1 MLNQKRITILALL
14 LLVIGVIGALMTYQS
29 FADSEPI
36 TEEVVFSETIT
47 DVIVE
52 SDNSKIEIIPS
63 AEESAKVEFL
73 YDTSNKSR
81 YKFET
86 AVENGELKVKVKEKI
101 LQFFNFDFNL
111 KSFAIKVYLPEQ
123 TYESIIA
130 KTVNGRITV
139 DHIAAGSIISESTNG
154 NIILKDLSTQKV
166 KTKTEN
172 GKINFQAVEG
182 ELQAKATNGRI
193 ELDTDH
199 MDRAIDFETVNG
211 KLIIHTEQTP
221 ENAEIRAK
229 VVNGSVNIFGEKN
242 HHTIIGDGTNKINL
256 KTVNGS
262 ITVE

>member
-1 MLNQKRITILALL
+1 MLNRKRITILALL

-29 FADSEPI
+29 FADSEPV
-36 TEEVVFSETIT
+36 TEEIIFNETIT
-47 DVIVE
+47 DIIVE
-52 SDNSKIEIIPS
+52 SDNSKIEFIPS

-81 YKFET
+81 YKFEA
-86 AVENGELKVKVKEKI
+86 AVENGELKVKLKEKI

-111 KSFAIKVYLPEQ
+111 KSFAIKIHLPEQ
-123 TYESIIA
+123 TYESITA
-130 KTVNGRITV
+130 KTVNGKITI
-139 DHIAAGSIISESTNG
+139 DQIIADSIEGESTNG
-154 NIILKDLSTQKV
+154 SITLKDLRTQKV
-166 KTKTEN
+166 ITKTEN
-172 GKINFQAVEG
+172 GKINLQAVEG

-211 KLIIHTEQTP
+211 KLIIHTEETP
-221 ENAEIRAK
+221 KNAEIRAE

-242 HHTIIGDGTNKINL
+242 QHTIIGDGANKINL